1 MPLPETQRI
10 LEQAR
15 ELGRAL
21 AGHPHV
27 RAWHEASRAVQEDSQ
42 ARQLLEDYH
51 RQIEHIRKLEAEIKP
66 VEVADKRKLADLQ
79 AQVAGHELIKR
90 MMAAEADYVTLL
102 RQVNQTIA
110 AAMGPAPA
118 PAAGAGSPAGQTDT
132 KG

>member
-21 AGHPHV
+21 ADHPHV

-42 ARQLLEDYH
+42 ARQLLEEYH
-51 RQIEHIRKLEAEIKP
+51 KQVEHIRKLEAEVKP

-102 RQVNQTIA
+102 RQVNQAIA
-110 AAMGPAPA
+110 AAMGPAPQSG
-118 PAAGAGSPAGQTDT
+118 AAGSASPSDA